1 MRIKPFKLERYF
13 SKYEFS
19 TKHLLSSSDC
29 DGLSLEY
36 VLSCADPGERKLW
49 NELKLGYT
57 ESQGLPLLRE
67 SIAKQYKTITA
78 DQVLVLSPGEA
89 NFGFMNVLLEKGD
102 HAICMT
108 PMYQSLYQ
116 VAESIGCELTYWK
129 PNEADWHYNPDDLKR
144 LIKPTT
150 KVLIV
155 NFPHN
160 PTGFLPSKEE
170 VEAIVSIARQHNLII
185 YSDEMYHQL
194 VPDQGAQIPAL
205 CDLYENAVSLWGMA
219 KSFGLAG
226 LRLGWIA
233 TRNTKILEEVMAYKD
248 YLTICNNAMSEV
260 LSLIALNHK
269 EKFIPQNIS
278 KIKSNVDHFT
288 RFQAAHEDVFDF
300 VRPKGGSTA
309 FIKLK
314 TKESALD
321 YSERLV
327 KEAGVMLLPS
337 EMFDYGSRF
346 ARIGF
351 GRKNMPEALAAW
363 AGFIRKN

>member
-1 MRIKPFKLERYF
+1 
-13 SKYEFS
+13 
-19 TKHLLSSSDC
+19 
-29 DGLSLEY
+29 
-36 VLSCADPGERKLW
+36 
-49 NELKLGYT
+49 
-57 ESQGLPLLRE
+57 
-67 SIAKQYKTITA
+67 
-78 DQVLVLSPGEA
+78 
-89 NFGFMNVLLEKGD
+89 
-102 HAICMT
+102 
-108 PMYQSLYQ
+108 
-116 VAESIGCELTYWK
+116 
-129 PNEADWHYNPDDLKR
+129 
-144 LIKPTT
+144 
-150 KVLIV
+150 
-155 NFPHN
+155 
-160 PTGFLPSKEE
+160 
-170 VEAIVSIARQHNLII
+170 
-185 YSDEMYHQL
+185 
-194 VPDQGAQIPAL
+194 
-205 CDLYENAVSLWGMA
+205 MA

-260 LSLIALNHK
+260 LSLIAINHK
-269 EKFIPQNIS
+269 EKFIPHNIL

-288 RFQAAHEDVFDF
+288 KFQAAHENVFDF

-363 AGFIRKN
+363 EGFIRKN